1 MAVRALQ
8 MLTSSTTCWCIA
20 VCAAGKSSSPEVLAT
35 GSTHGMFTN
44 YVSNSNMF
52 IEFVCLCSSLCLS
65 FDHIGIEWSHE
76 FVINSNVSRSKK
88 NSN

>member
-20 VCAAGKSSSPEVLAT
+20 VCAAGKSSNPEVLAT

-44 YVSNSNMF
+44 STLLLSRASEDGAP
-52 IEFVCLCSSLCLS
+52 ILDDRASRAHASLPLGCRPPVT
-65 FDHIGIEWSHE
+65 G
-76 FVINSNVSRSKK
+76 
-88 NSN
+88 